1 MSKAPEAFRTISE
14 VAEFLD
20 TPAHVLRFWES
31 RFTQIKPVKRA
42 GGRRYYRPA
51 DVALLGGIKKLLHD
65 DGITIRGVQKL
76 LREQGVHHVAGLA
89 PSGPGL
95 IEADSEKVIE
105 ARAIPVLADTD
116 NAPDMADD
124 HDDPLSTKELAATQT
139 HEIDSPAVVATDPAL
154 HEPVAVTGFA
164 LESFVAK
171 HGGRGLPLPE
181 YDTTGRVA
189 DHEDALDQ
197 DTGAQPEDGPLPE
210 VIAGAEEA
218 PDDDAG
224 RDLPTAAP
232 DIGARAE
239 AAAEPVFEPQA
250 QPDESAAVS
259 AIIVP
264 TPDMRPPDM
273 RTPEDAV
280 AMVDPTSLYRTA
292 SALRRADPV
301 VFENNDGHVAALY
314 DRMRALRLRLAQD
327 MGVGRR

>member
-1 MSKAPEAFRTISE
+1 MTKAPEAFRTISE

-89 PSGPGL
+89 PSVPGVTG
-95 IEADSEKVIE
+95 ADSDKVIE
-105 ARAIPVLADTD
+105 AWAIPVIAGGD
-116 NAPDMADD
+116 NTQDMADD
-124 HDDPLSTKELAATQT
+124 HDDPSSTEEPAATET
-139 HEIDSPAVVATDPAL
+139 DEIDSPAAVATDPAL

-189 DHEDALDQ
+189 DGTSTADDPSAGSVAGATEGPDADAMPDLT
-197 DTGAQPEDGPLPE
+197 TGA
-210 VIAGAEEA
+210 A
-218 PDDDAG
+218 DAG
-224 RDLPTAAP
+224 MAP
-232 DIGARAE
+232 LIIAS
-239 AAAEPVFEPQA
+239 EPVYEPQE
-250 QPDESAAVS
+250 QSDDPAAVS
-259 AIIVP
+259 AIIAP
-264 TPDMRPPDM
+264 TPDMSTPDMPPPDM

-280 AMVDPTSLYRTA
+280 AMVDPASLYRTA
-292 SALRRADPV
+292 SALRRVDPV
-301 VFENNDGHVAALY
+301 VFENNDGQVAALY

>member
-95 IEADSEKVIE
+95 IGADSDKVIE
-105 ARAIPVLADTD
+105 AQAIPVLAHTD

-124 HDDPLSTKELAATQT
+124 HDDPSSTEELAATET
-139 HEIDSPAVVATDPAL
+139 DEIDSPAAVATDPAL

-189 DHEDALDQ
+189 DGTSAADD
-197 DTGAQPEDGPLPE
+197 PSVGP
-210 VIAGAEEA
+210 VAGAAEG
-218 PDDDAG
+218 PDADAMTDLAAGAADAG
-224 RDLPTAAP
+224 TAPSTTAS
-232 DIGARAE
+232 
-239 AAAEPVFEPQA
+239 EPVYLPQE
-250 QPDESAAVS
+250 QSDDPAAVS
-259 AIIVP
+259 AIVAP
-264 TPDMRPPDM
+264 APDMSTPDMPPPDM

-280 AMVDPTSLYRTA
+280 AMVDPASLYRTA

-301 VFENNDGHVAALY
+301 VFDNNDGHVAALY